1 MISRVFKRTV
11 FAAVVAAGILAG
23 TAAHAITLD
32 DVYRA
37 VAQGTRVEAAD
48 AKAAVDAMRASAA
61 AAGAARDEA
70 ARTKKS
76 LEAEVAALEEAVSA
90 AQERVRERRAKLEK
104 ERASVEAVL
113 ASIERHEG
121 LLTEAVMKTQ
131 IGRSE
136 AFMDDAP
143 VSKTDGVAR
152 LRRHWVRALGAVAG
166 SAGVRT
172 VEDAVIYDAA
182 GAPSRGT
189 VTLYGPFAAKA
200 GTARGS
206 DICLQSAPGV
216 ALRTIPAFQW
226 ALWRLIRPSAGC
238 LRATP
243 SVIRPGP
250 G

>member
-23 TAAHAITLD
+23 TAAHATTLD

-131 IGRSE
+131 IGRS
-136 AFMDDAP
+136 
-143 VSKTDGVAR
+143 
-152 LRRHWVRALGAVAG
+152 
-166 SAGVRT
+166 
-172 VEDAVIYDAA
+172 
-182 GAPSRGT
+182 
-189 VTLYGPFAAKA
+189 
-200 GTARGS
+200 
-206 DICLQSAPGV
+206 
-216 ALRTIPAFQW
+216 
-226 ALWRLIRPSAGC
+226 
-238 LRATP
+238 
-243 SVIRPGP
+243 
-250 G
+250 